1 MEYSIFKDNTTT
13 DQTSPTPIGKR
24 PFGRMAHSI
33 DFNGFDDEVISTPSA
48 PQIVDTKDGAT
59 RKRVGKAGMNEFTL
73 PARQSSRSKTH
84 EIEYA
89 PARKKNKVR
98 KSTSIFNEMP
108 TWKKVMW
115 GMYALMILRLIF
127 MQGGLLDFYYM
138 EQALNEK
145 QSEIA
150 MLQAENESIADDI
163 EKLRTDRNFQK
174 KTARE
179 NLGVIAEDEYLV
191 VFAREVEGKSI

>member
-1 MEYSIFKDNTTT
+1 MEYSIFKDNATT
-13 DQTSPTPIGKR
+13 DQTSTSPMGKR
-24 PFGRMAHSI
+24 PFGRMAQSI
-33 DFNGFDDEVISTPSA
+33 DFNGFDDEVISTPST
-48 PQIVDTKDGAT
+48 PQIVNTKDGAT

-73 PARQSSRSKTH
+73 PTRQNAKSKTP

-98 KSTSIFNEMP
+98 KSAAIFQDMP
-108 TWKKVMW
+108 IWKKAMW
-115 GMYALMILRLIF
+115 GMYALMVLRLIF
-127 MQGGLLDFYYM
+127 MQGGLLDFYYL
-138 EQALNEK
+138 EQALNDKQAEIVSV
-145 QSEIA
+145 QSE
-150 MLQAENESIADDI
+150 NEAIADDI

-191 VFAREVEGKSI
+191 VFAREAEGKSI